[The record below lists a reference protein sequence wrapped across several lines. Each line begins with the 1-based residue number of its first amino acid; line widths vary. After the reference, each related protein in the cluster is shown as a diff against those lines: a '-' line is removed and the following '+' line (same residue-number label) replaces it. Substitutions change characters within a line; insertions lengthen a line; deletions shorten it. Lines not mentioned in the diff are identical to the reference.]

1 MGRCFLLA
9 ISLLLLSLLLH
20 GCWADPPLSNRE
32 EGVLVGAAVGA
43 GSGAAIGSISGHAGA
58 GAAIGAATGAVAGGI
73 AGNAE
78 DVREDDAAK
87 EELLRKQEKIIH
99 KQGEEIEDVE
109 RQQLYDS
116 RYEQYLERNQ

>member
-1 MGRCFLLA
+1 MGRCFLFA
-9 ISLLLLSLLLH
+9 ISFLLL

-32 EGVLVGAAVGA
+32 EGALVGAAVGA

-58 GAAIGAATGAVAGGI
+58 GAAIGAASGAVAGGI
-73 AGNAE
+73 VGNAE
-78 DVREDDAAK
+78 DVRKDDAAR
-87 EELLRKQEKIIH
+87 ETLLRKQEKIIN

-116 RYEQYLERNQ
+116 RYEKYLERNQ